1 MDPIM
6 KLLEDDED
14 ESLHSGA
21 DVEAFTAALN
31 REVEA
36 SASTSTTISAP
47 PAAAASSSQPAD
59 HGAAL
64 VPLENK
70 SLLNHGHGQWQDP
83 VRNEMANLESQQQEQ
98 THLLKNDQTSR
109 PEMVSQ
115 CQVSDNKH
123 FPSNTSKE
131 CELLNVKQEPG
142 NTSQQGIVAQQQPMQ
157 QMNSEQA
164 PIVCQQQPMQQ
175 MKSEQTPIV
184 APQQPLQQMKSQQTP
199 RTNQTNGATTTA
211 KAPVVAFHMLLPILR
226 RYIDKD
232 KDMQVQSIFA
242 KLRKNEVSKEYF
254 LKVVRNIVGDKV
266 LKLSLSEYQMQ
277 AQRDTQANPSNY
289 SLLSQV
295 SGQHTVPSGSMTD
308 EQEACP
314 GAHNIPM
321 KQAVDNL
328 RPPQFRPSSSSQM
341 QSNRGYPPS
350 QSNVHKANETGNMSD
365 GKGVHVLQTRP
376 PNNLIPA
383 QTMQHHVQRP
393 QTSSPMFGTSSIHAR
408 PFPRPIGN
416 AAASFRPQMTDPN
429 QRAQLVQGA
438 VTAVGGSVPTQSIV
452 SGNAPTNQS
461 TWQQSANKEQQ
472 TNSFTPTAHMNK
484 ETISQNP
491 ESSQSSFVAMHAK
504 QANQAP
510 GSSKGGGGM
519 ENQSAKLSASKAS
532 TTTSLNQT
540 QAEPKLQVQ
549 SSAQTPSAAA
559 SKTPQ
564 RKASSG
570 QKKPLEAIGSSPPPS
585 SKKQKT
591 SGGFHEQSIDQLND
605 VTAVS
610 GVNLREEEEQ
620 LFSAPKEESRVS
632 EATRRV
638 VQLEEE
644 KLILQKG
651 PLAKKLAEIMRKCN
665 LKVIGTDVER
675 CLSMCVEERLRGFIS
690 NIIRFSKQRVDVEK
704 SRHRFYPLSSDV
716 RSHIMRVNREARE
729 QWDKK
734 QAEDAERIRKQNDGD
749 GNANIDIEKDKN
761 DTRGSS
767 KHAKAYKEDDDKM
780 RTTAANVA
788 ARVAA
793 GGDDMLSKWQLLAER
808 NKQKS
813 EGGDG
818 SSGSVPGNMLQH
830 KPSPKSGKDS
840 REEQGIEKRGFST
853 MLGSGGV
860 RRSPLTKVAR
870 SVSVKDVMAALERE
884 PQMSKSSVLF
894 RLYGRPSTEPAANS
908 ISMNRII

>member
-36 SASTSTTISAP
+36 SASSSSTISAP
-47 PAAAASSSQPAD
+47 PAAASSSSQPAD

-64 VPLENK
+64 LSQENK
-70 SLLNHGHGQWQDP
+70 SLLSHGHGQWQDP
-83 VRNEMANLESQQQEQ
+83 VKNEMANQESQQQEQ
-98 THLLKNDQTSR
+98 THLLKNDQPSR

-115 CQVSDNKH
+115 VSDNKH
-123 FPSNTSKE
+123 LPSNTPKE
-131 CELLNVKQEPG
+131 CELLKVKQEPG
-142 NTSQQGIVAQQQPMQ
+142 NTSQQGIVAQQLPVQ
-157 QMNSEQA
+157 QMKSEQT
-164 PIVCQQQPMQQ
+164 PIVAQQQPMQQ

-184 APQQPLQQMKSQQTP
+184 APQQPMQQMKSHQTP

-211 KAPVVAFHMLLPILR
+211 KAPVVTFHMLVPILR

-242 KLRKNEVSKEYF
+242 KLRKNEVSKEHF
-254 LKVVRNIVGDKV
+254 LKVVRSIVGDKV

-277 AQRDTQANPSNY
+277 HSAQAQRNTQTNPSNY

-308 EQEACP
+308 EQEAHT
-314 GAHNIPM
+314 GAHTIPM
-321 KQAVDNL
+321 KQAIDNL

-350 QSNVHKANETGNMSD
+350 QSNAHKANETGNTSD
-365 GKGVHVLQTRP
+365 GKGAHVLQTRP
-376 PNNLIPA
+376 SNSLIPV

-393 QTSSPMFGTSSIHAR
+393 QTSPMFGTSSIHAR
-408 PFPRPIGN
+408 PFPRPIGSP
-416 AAASFRPQMTDPN
+416 AASFRPQMTDPN

-438 VTAVGGSVPTQSIV
+438 VTMVAGSVPTQSIV

-461 TWQQSANKEQQ
+461 TWQQSANKEQK
-472 TNSFTPTAHMNK
+472 TNSFTPTAHTNK
-484 ETISQNP
+484 ETISQNS
-491 ESSQSSFVAMHAK
+491 ESSQNSFVAMHAK
-504 QANQAP
+504 QVNQAP

-519 ENQSAKLSASKAS
+519 ENQSPKLSASKSS
-532 TTTSLNQT
+532 TTTNQAQPHGT
-540 QAEPKLQVQ
+540 QSEPKLQVQ
-549 SSAQTPSAAA
+549 SSAQAPPAAT

-716 RSHIMRVNREARE
+716 RSHIMRVNREAKE
-729 QWDKK
+729 HWDKK

-749 GNANIDIEKDKN
+749 ANANIDLEKDKN
-761 DTRGSS
+761 ETLASS
-767 KHAKAYKEDDDKM
+767 KHAKTYKEDDDKM

-793 GGDDMLSKWQLLAER
+793 GGDDMLSKWQLLVEQK
-808 NKQKS
+808 KQRS
-813 EGGDG
+813 EGGDS
-818 SSGSVPGNMLQH
+818 SSGSIPGNMLQH
-830 KPSPKSGKDS
+830 KRSPKSGKDS
-840 REEQGIEKRGFST
+840 REEQGIEKRGYSA
-853 MLGSGGV
+853 MLGSGGI

-884 PQMSKSSVLF
+884 PQMSKSSLLF
-894 RLYGRPSTEPAANS
+894 RLYGMPSTEPAAK
-908 ISMNRII
+908 

>member
-36 SASTSTTISAP
+36 SASSSTTISAP
-47 PAAAASSSQPAD
+47 AAASSSQPMD

-64 VPLENK
+64 LPQENK

-83 VRNEMANLESQQQEQ
+83 VKNETANQDSQQQEQ
-98 THLLKNDQTSR
+98 TYLHRNDQPSR

-115 CQVSDNKH
+115 GSDNKH
-123 FPSNTSKE
+123 LPSNTPKE
-131 CELLNVKQEPG
+131 CELLKVKQEPG
-142 NTSQQGIVAQQQPMQ
+142 NTSQQGIVAQQQPLQQMKSEQTPVVAQQQPMQ
-157 QMNSEQA
+157 QMKNEQT
-164 PIVCQQQPMQQ
+164 PIVAQQQPMQQ
-175 MKSEQTPIV
+175 MKS
-184 APQQPLQQMKSQQTP
+184 QQTP
-199 RTNQTNGATTTA
+199 HTNQTNGATTTA
-211 KAPVVAFHMLLPILR
+211 KAPVVTFHMLLPILR

-242 KLRKNEVSKEYF
+242 KLRKNEVSKEHF

-266 LKLSLSEYQMQ
+266 LKLALSEYQMQ
-277 AQRDTQANPSNY
+277 AQRNSQTNPSNY

-295 SGQHTVPSGSMTD
+295 SGQQTVPSGSMTD
-308 EQEACP
+308 EQEAYP
-314 GAHNIPM
+314 GAQTIPT
-321 KQAVDNL
+321 KQAIDSL
-328 RPPQFRPSSSSQM
+328 RAPQFRPSSSGQM
-341 QSNRGYPPS
+341 QSIRGFSPS
-350 QSNVHKANETGNMSD
+350 QSNAHKANETGNISD

-376 PNNLIPA
+376 PNNLLPV
-383 QTMQHHVQRP
+383 QTLQHHVQRP
-393 QTSSPMFGTSSIHAR
+393 QTSSPMFGTNSIHAR
-408 PFPRPIGN
+408 PFPRPVGSP
-416 AAASFRPQMTDPN
+416 AASFRPQMTDSN

-438 VTAVGGSVPTQSIV
+438 VTTVAGSVPTQSIV
-452 SGNAPTNQS
+452 PGNAATNQPK
-461 TWQQSANKEQQ
+461 WQQSANKEQK
-472 TNSFTPTAHMNK
+472 TNSFAPTALNK
-484 ETISQNP
+484 ETISQNS
-491 ESSQSSFVAMHAK
+491 ESSQNSFVAMHAK
-504 QANQAP
+504 QVNQSL

-519 ENQSAKLSASKAS
+519 ENQPKLSASKSS
-532 TTTSLNQT
+532 TTTSISQT
-540 QAEPKLQVQ
+540 QSHGTQADPKLQVQ
-549 SSAQTPSAAA
+549 SSVQAPPAAA

-564 RKASSG
+564 RKASG
-570 QKKPLEAIGSSPPPS
+570 QKKPLEALGSSPPPS

-632 EATRRV
+632 EAARRV

-651 PLAKKLAEIMRKCN
+651 PLTKKLAEIMRKCN

-704 SRHRFYPLSSDV
+704 SRHCFYPLSSDV
-716 RSHIMRVNREARE
+716 RSHIMRVNREAKE

-749 GNANIDIEKDKN
+749 GCTNIDLEKDKN
-761 DTRGSS
+761 ETRASS
-767 KHAKAYKEDDDKM
+767 KHAKYKEDDDKM

-808 NKQKS
+808 NKQRS

-818 SSGSVPGNMLQH
+818 SSGSLPGNMLQH

-840 REEQGIEKRGFST
+840 REEQENEKRGYST
-853 MLGSGGV
+853 MLGSVLRVVGFQV
-860 RRSPLTKVAR
+860 CTPWFMRRLLPAIPLASQDATR
-870 SVSVKDVMAALERE
+870 
-884 PQMSKSSVLF
+884 F
-894 RLYGRPSTEPAANS
+894 
-908 ISMNRII
+908 

>member
-36 SASTSTTISAP
+36 SASTSSTISAP
-47 PAAAASSSQPAD
+47 PAASSSSSQPTD

-64 VPLENK
+64 LPQENK
-70 SLLNHGHGQWQDP
+70 SLLNHGHGQWQDR
-83 VRNEMANLESQQQEQ
+83 VKNETANQESQQQEQ
-98 THLLKNDQTSR
+98 THLLRNDQPSR
-109 PEMVSQ
+109 PEIVSQ
-115 CQVSDNKH
+115 GSDNKDLT
-123 FPSNTSKE
+123 SNTPKE
-131 CELLNVKQEPG
+131 CELLKVKQELG

-157 QMNSEQA
+157 QM
-164 PIVCQQQPMQQ
+164 
-175 MKSEQTPIV
+175 KSEQTPIV
-184 APQQPLQQMKSQQTP
+184 AQQQPMPQMKSEQAPIVALQQPLQQMKSQQTP
-199 RTNQTNGATTTA
+199 HTNQTNGATTAA
-211 KAPVVAFHMLLPILR
+211 KAPVVTFHMLLPILR

-242 KLRKNEVSKEYF
+242 KLRKNEVSKEHF

-266 LKLSLSEYQMQ
+266 LKLALSEYQMQ
-277 AQRDTQANPSNY
+277 AQRNTQTNPGNY

-295 SGQHTVPSGSMTD
+295 SGQQTVPSGSMTD
-308 EQEACP
+308 EQEAYP
-314 GAHNIPM
+314 GAHTIPM
-321 KQAVDNL
+321 KQAIDNL
-328 RPPQFRPSSSSQM
+328 RPPQFRPSLSSQV
-341 QSNRGYPPS
+341 QSIRGYSPS
-350 QSNVHKANETGNMSD
+350 QSNAHKANETGNMSD
-365 GKGVHVLQTRP
+365 GKGAHMLQARP
-376 PNNLIPA
+376 PNTLTPA

-393 QTSSPMFGTSSIHAR
+393 QTPSPMFGTNSIHAR
-408 PFPRPIGN
+408 PFPRPVGSP
-416 AAASFRPQMTDPN
+416 AASFRPQMTDPN

-438 VTAVGGSVPTQSIV
+438 VTTVAGSVPTQSIV

-461 TWQQSANKEQQ
+461 TWQKSANKEQK

-484 ETISQNP
+484 ETISQNS
-491 ESSQSSFVAMHAK
+491 ESSQNSFVAMHAK
-504 QANQAP
+504 QVNQAP

-519 ENQSAKLSASKAS
+519 ENQSPKLSASKSS
-532 TTTSLNQT
+532 TTTNSSQTQSHVT

-549 SSAQTPSAAA
+549 SSVQAPPAAA

-570 QKKPLEAIGSSPPPS
+570 QKKPLEALGSSPPPS

-632 EATRRV
+632 EAARRV

-651 PLAKKLAEIMRKCN
+651 PLARKLAEIMRKCN

-690 NIIRFSKQRVDVEK
+690 DIIRFSKQRVDVEK

-716 RSHIMRVNREARE
+716 RSHIMRVNREAKE
-729 QWDKK
+729 QWEKK
-734 QAEDAERIRKQNDGD
+734 QAEDAERIRKQNDYMQGD
-749 GNANIDIEKDKN
+749 GNANIDLEKDKN
-761 DTRGSS
+761 ETRASS
-767 KHAKAYKEDDDKM
+767 KHAKTYKEDDDKM

-808 NKQKS
+808 NKQRS

-830 KPSPKSGKDS
+830 KPSLKSGKDS
-840 REEQGIEKRGFST
+840 MEDQGIEKRGYST
-853 MLGSGGV
+853 MLGSGGI

-870 SVSVKDVMAALERE
+870 SVSVKDVIAALERE
-884 PQMSKSSVLF
+884 PQMSKSSLLF
-894 RLYGRPSTEPAANS
+894 QLYGRPLTEPAAK
-908 ISMNRII
+908 

>member
-36 SASTSTTISAP
+36 SASSSGTVTAP
-47 PAAAASSSQPAD
+47 PAVASSSSLPTD

-64 VPLENK
+64 LPQENK

-83 VRNEMANLESQQQEQ
+83 ASNETANQGSQQQEQ
-98 THLLKNDQTSR
+98 AHLQRNDQPRR
-109 PEMVSQ
+109 PETVSQ
-115 CQVSDNKH
+115 GSDSKH
-123 FPSNTSKE
+123 PSNTQKE
-131 CELLNVKQEPG
+131 CELVKVKQEPA
-142 NTSQQGIVAQQQPMQ
+142 NSSQQGIVAQQQPMQ
-157 QMNSEQA
+157 QMKSEETQIVAQQQPKQQMKSEQA
-164 PIVCQQQPMQQ
+164 PIVAQQPPM
-175 MKSEQTPIV
+175 
-184 APQQPLQQMKSQQTP
+184 QQMKSQQTP
-199 RTNQTNGATTTA
+199 HTNQTNGAATTP
-211 KAPVVAFHMLLPILR
+211 KAPVVAFHMLLPMLR

-232 KDMQVQSIFA
+232 KDMQVQSNFA
-242 KLRKNEVSKEYF
+242 KLRKNEVSKEHF

-266 LKLSLSEYQMQ
+266 LKLALSEYQIQMQ
-277 AQRDTQANPSNY
+277 GNPQTNPSNY

-295 SGQHTVPSGSMTD
+295 SGLQTVPSGSMTD
-308 EQEACP
+308 EQEAYP
-314 GAHNIPM
+314 GPM
-321 KQAVDNL
+321 KQATDTL
-328 RPPQFRPSSSSQM
+328 RPPQFRPSSSIQM

-350 QSNVHKANETGNMSD
+350 QSNVHKANETGSMSD

-376 PNNLIPA
+376 PSNLIPM

-393 QTSSPMFGTSSIHAR
+393 QTSSPIFGTNSTHAR
-408 PFPRPIGN
+408 PFLRPVGSP
-416 AAASFRPQMTDPN
+416 AASFRPQMTDSN

-438 VTAVGGSVPTQSIV
+438 VTTVAGSAATQSIV

-461 TWQQSANKEQQ
+461 TWQQSTNKEQK
-472 TNSFTPTAHMNK
+472 TNSFAPTTHMNK
-484 ETISQNP
+484 ETISQNS
-491 ESSQSSFVAMHAK
+491 ESSQNSFVAMHAK
-504 QANQAP
+504 QINEAL

-519 ENQSAKLSASKAS
+519 ENQSQKLSASKSSAPS
-532 TTTSLNQT
+532 QT
-540 QAEPKLQVQ
+540 LSHGSQAEPKLQVQ
-549 SSAQTPSAAA
+549 SSVQAPPAAV

-564 RKASSG
+564 RKASG
-570 QKKPLEAIGSSPPPS
+570 QKKPLEALGSSPPPS

-632 EATRRV
+632 EAARRV

-651 PLAKKLAEIMRKCN
+651 PLTKKLAEIMRKCN
-665 LKVIGTDVER
+665 LKVIGADVER

-690 NIIRFSKQRVDVEK
+690 NTIRFSKQRVDVEK

-734 QAEDAERIRKQNDGD
+734 QAEDAERIRKQNDYMQGD
-749 GNANIDIEKDKN
+749 SNANTDLEKDKN
-761 DTRGSS
+761 ETRASS
-767 KHAKAYKEDDDKM
+767 KHAKEDDDKM

-808 NKQKS
+808 NKQRS

-818 SSGSVPGNMLQH
+818 SSGSIPGNMSQH

-840 REEQGIEKRGFST
+840 REEQEIEKRGYST

-870 SVSVKDVMAALERE
+870 SVSVKDVIAALERE
-884 PQMSKSSVLF
+884 PQMSKSSLLF
-894 RLYGRPSTEPAANS
+894 RLYRRPLTEPAAK
-908 ISMNRII
+908 

>member
-36 SASTSTTISAP
+36 SASSSTTISAP
-47 PAAAASSSQPAD
+47 AAASSSQPMD

-64 VPLENK
+64 LPQENK

-83 VRNEMANLESQQQEQ
+83 VKNETANQDSQQQEQ
-98 THLLKNDQTSR
+98 TYLHRNDQPSR

-115 CQVSDNKH
+115 GSDNKH
-123 FPSNTSKE
+123 LPSNTPKE
-131 CELLNVKQEPG
+131 CELLKVKQEPG
-142 NTSQQGIVAQQQPMQ
+142 NTSQQGIVAQQQPLQQMKSEQTPVVAQQQPMQ
-157 QMNSEQA
+157 QMKNEQT
-164 PIVCQQQPMQQ
+164 PIVAQQQPMQQ
-175 MKSEQTPIV
+175 MKS
-184 APQQPLQQMKSQQTP
+184 QQTP
-199 RTNQTNGATTTA
+199 HTNQTNGATTTA
-211 KAPVVAFHMLLPILR
+211 KAPVVTFHMLLPILR

-242 KLRKNEVSKEYF
+242 KLRKNEVSKEHF

-266 LKLSLSEYQMQ
+266 LKLALSEYQMQ
-277 AQRDTQANPSNY
+277 N
-289 SLLSQV
+289 
-295 SGQHTVPSGSMTD
+295 
-308 EQEACP
+308 
-314 GAHNIPM
+314 
-321 KQAVDNL
+321 
-328 RPPQFRPSSSSQM
+328 
-341 QSNRGYPPS
+341 
-350 QSNVHKANETGNMSD
+350 
-365 GKGVHVLQTRP
+365 
-376 PNNLIPA
+376 
-383 QTMQHHVQRP
+383 
-393 QTSSPMFGTSSIHAR
+393 
-408 PFPRPIGN
+408 
-416 AAASFRPQMTDPN
+416 
-429 QRAQLVQGA
+429 
-438 VTAVGGSVPTQSIV
+438 
-452 SGNAPTNQS
+452 
-461 TWQQSANKEQQ
+461 
-472 TNSFTPTAHMNK
+472 
-484 ETISQNP
+484 
-491 ESSQSSFVAMHAK
+491 SFVAMHAK
-504 QANQAP
+504 QVNQSL

-519 ENQSAKLSASKAS
+519 ENQPKLSASKSS
-532 TTTSLNQT
+532 TTTSISQT
-540 QAEPKLQVQ
+540 QSHGTQADPKLQVQ
-549 SSAQTPSAAA
+549 SSVQAPPAAA

-564 RKASSG
+564 RKASG
-570 QKKPLEAIGSSPPPS
+570 QKKPLEALGSSPPPS

-632 EATRRV
+632 EAARRV

-651 PLAKKLAEIMRKCN
+651 PLTKKLAEIMRKCN

-704 SRHRFYPLSSDV
+704 SRHCFYPLSSDV
-716 RSHIMRVNREARE
+716 RSHIMRVNREAKE

-749 GNANIDIEKDKN
+749 GCTNIDLEKDKN
-761 DTRGSS
+761 ETRASS
-767 KHAKAYKEDDDKM
+767 KHAKYKEDDDKM

-808 NKQKS
+808 NKQRS

-818 SSGSVPGNMLQH
+818 SSGSLPGNMLQH

-840 REEQGIEKRGFST
+840 REEQENEKRGYST

-860 RRSPLTKVAR
+860 RRPSLTKVAR
-870 SVSVKDVMAALERE
+870 RLSVKDVIAALERE
-884 PQMSKSSVLF
+884 PQMSKSSLLF
-894 RLYGRPSTEPAANS
+894 QLYGRLSTEPAAK
-908 ISMNRII
+908 